1 MASQDE
7 CPAER
12 LSQVLQVAR
21 GNDAAGLEA
30 LDALLGEYP
39 NDGRLHFLQGSLLA
53 GAKRYPEARAA
64 MAKAVEAAPG
74 FALARFQYGLL
85 ELTSGNAAI
94 AQDILLPL
102 ATLPADHYLRT
113 FASGLNHLIRD
124 EFAAT
129 IERLEEGIAQNT
141 ENAPLNR
148 DMQMLI
154 DECRNKLGEQAA
166 EPEVTSAAQL
176 LLNQFGK
183 STKH

>member
-7 CPAER
+7 CPEER
-12 LSQVLQVAR
+12 LSQVLQVAASDDAR
-21 GNDAAGLEA
+21 GLKA
-30 LDALLGEYP
+30 LDELLAEYP

-53 GAKRYPEARAA
+53 GAQRYPEAREA
-64 MAKAVEAAPG
+64 MARAVEVAPG

-85 ELTSGNAAI
+85 ELTSGNAVA

-102 ATLPADHYLRT
+102 ETLPTDHHLRL
-113 FASGLNHLIRD
+113 FASGLNRLMRD

-129 IERLEEGIAQNT
+129 IEQLEHGIAQNT
-141 ENAPLNR
+141 ENLPLNR

-154 DECRNKLGEQAA
+154 DECRKKLDEQAA

-183 STKH
+183 GTKH